1 MKKGRPRQAHRR
13 CYRYQKLGGRWVDD
27 CGRGAGGLA
36 SGSAWGWAVRRAPP
50 PGLRPR
56 GPYAVIIA
64 QTIFVRNYSIGAL
77 FPILDSCLSNFLV
90 SVKCT

>member
-1 MKKGRPRQAHRR
+1 MIAAAVRAGWPPVRR
-13 CYRYQKLGGRWVDD
+13 GVGL
-27 CGRGAGGLA
+27 CGR
-36 SGSAWGWAVRRAPP
+36 SPP